1 MPGSASVRH
10 LWCVKDML
18 MWNNA
23 ALQQLWLTAVT
34 MFVAQLSVC
43 PLLLWSER
51 AGLRECF
58 QWLINVLL
66 WFVCVCDFDDYIV
79 NSMNSILYLLC
90 HLIQSVFFGPMAVR
104 QCVFVSGFMRLP

>member
-1 MPGSASVRH
+1 M
-10 LWCVKDML
+10 
-18 MWNNA
+18 
-23 ALQQLWLTAVT
+23 T

-79 NSMNSILYLLC
+79 NSMNSISLL
-90 HLIQSVFFGPMAVR
+90 IVSFNSISVFWTYGCSTMCICEWV
-104 QCVFVSGFMRLP
+104 MRLP